1 MFGSVIM
8 ASKRLRQSGAIVLLM
23 RAFDVFS
30 LTSARCIWTV
40 LPSSFFRSAGISIAM
55 ISITPMRR
63 ASSAGR
69 LAASLTARAAQSA
82 LRPRIAARLRI

>member
-8 ASKRLRQSGAIVLLM
+8 ASKRLRQSGAIVLM